1 MVGSSVNFASVSC
14 VRRCLDRERAA
25 LIGMMHGDRRYE
37 GSGEAWRRGGL
48 VTIECA
54 GAACGRLGEDVRC
67 YSERRPAAVGLEE
80 CGECCESFLRRSRLI
95 VYRFMSRTGSSYGGF
110 PNGLHGSSACY
121 VKSCTGTRW

>member
-37 GSGEAWRRGGL
+37 GYGEAWRRGGL

-54 GAACGRLGEDVRC
+54 GAA
-67 YSERRPAAVGLEE
+67 AAWVKTCAVTASGGAVLQAWKNAV
-80 CGECCESFLRRSRLI
+80 SAAN
-95 VYRFMSRTGSSYGGF
+95 RFSV
-110 PNGLHGSSACY
+110 A
-121 VKSCTGTRW
+121 